1 MVSAIELT
9 EKKNISR
16 IEAHINYLTENKKKD
31 KELWKISKWTQRM
44 GKIWVSLSILPIML
58 NSKNKD

>member
-44 GKIWVSLSILPIML
+44 GNNLRFTVYITYSAEQ
-58 NSKNKD
+58 